1 MPQTSLRSEAHLN
14 LRVRG
19 LPISATLAIN
29 EQCDRLLAEGQP
41 VYRLGLGQSPF
52 PVPLPVVEELK
63 ANAHQKSYLP
73 VRGLPALRAAV
84 ADYGNRTHG
93 LTLRAEDV
101 LIGPG
106 SKELMFILLLV
117 YYGDLVIPTPSWVS
131 YAPQAHIVGRQ
142 VHWLPTTP
150 NQWLLTPE
158 ALDRFCRKDPTRP
171 RIVILNYPNN
181 PTGCSYSPEQLQAL
195 ADVAR
200 RYRLVL
206 LSDEIYGELHFTG
219 RHRSIARYYPEGTI
233 ISGGLS
239 KWCGAGG
246 WRLGTFVF
254 PESLGWLL
262 NAMATVASES
272 FTSTSAPIQYAA
284 VRAFRGG
291 LRIERYLWQS
301 RRILQTLGTELR
313 RRLLAAGLAVA
324 EPCGGFYL
332 FPDAS
337 PLRESLAARNIFDSE
352 RLCQQL
358 LADTGVAIL
367 PGTVFGRPPE
377 ELTARIAYVDFDG
390 ARALA
395 AAEQVAAEDELG
407 GDFLESWC
415 GRMLTAVDR
424 MCQWLRDSSVAPDD
438 SP

>member
-1 MPQTSLRSEAHLN
+1 MNHPSLSPEAHLN
-14 LRVRG
+14 LQVRG
-19 LPISATLAIN
+19 LPVSATLAIN
-29 EQCDRLLAEGQP
+29 EQCERLQAEGRP

-84 ADYGNRTHG
+84 ADYCNRTQH
-93 LTLRAEDV
+93 LCVRTEDV

-106 SKELMFILLLV
+106 SKELMFILLMV

-150 NQWLLTPE
+150 NLWLLTPE
-158 ALDRFCRKDPTRP
+158 SLDRLCRRDPTRP

-181 PTGCSYSPEQLQAL
+181 PTGCSYTGEQLQAI
-195 ADVAR
+195 AEVAR

-206 LSDEIYGELHFTG
+206 LSDEIYGELHFAG
-219 RHRSIARYYPEGTI
+219 RHLSIARYYPEGTI
-233 ISGGLS
+233 ISSGLS

-262 NAMATVASES
+262 EAMATVASES

-301 RRILQTLGTELR
+301 RRILRALGEELWQ
-313 RRLLAAGLAVA
+313 RLQAAGLTVA
-324 EPCGGFYL
+324 RPAGGFYL
-332 FPDAS
+332 FPDAT
-337 PLRESLAARNIFDSE
+337 PLLGQLAARGITDSE
-352 RLCQQL
+352 SLCQRL
-358 LADTGVAIL
+358 LEETGVALL
-367 PGTVFGRPPE
+367 PGSVFGRPPE
-377 ELTARIAYVDFDG
+377 ELTARIAFVDFDG
-390 ARALA
+390 VRALA
-395 AAEQVAAEDELG
+395 AAEQVATGVELDG
-407 GDFLESWC
+407 EFLQMWC
-415 GRMLTAVDR
+415 GRMRTAVDLFCR
-424 MCQWLRDSSVAPDD
+424 WLEDGQAAV
-438 SP
+438 